1 MKKIL
6 ATILAL
12 VMAIGVTTMAWATET
27 AAEKVAKVGET
38 EYATL
43 QEAVN
48 AAAEGQTVQ
57 LIADTKENVTINKN
71 LTLDLNGKTLTNNG
85 GDTITV
91 QKGATLII
99 NGSGTVDNVTDAK
112 AAIYNNGTV
121 KLNGGKYTRSAEAEN
136 TTESGAGNSY
146 YNILNHGDMTI
157 NAGVEVTST
166 GHFSSL
172 VANGYYNY
180 RSTDPRSGYVEGTG
194 KADPTLT
201 INGGTF
207 SGGINT
213 IKNDDGAQMTIN
225 GGKYTNY
232 TQACVQNHNVLTIT
246 AGEFDGSSLTA
257 PAKGVASVVIN
268 CGCGEGIDKGQL
280 TIEGGTYTGGAK
292 DTYVICDVSSKE
304 DSYTK
309 ITAGTFAAGNANMI
323 GKGANQNVD
332 IVVSGGS
339 FDQDVKTVAADGMIV
354 QKNGTTYTVVTNS
367 NVGEGVYTTE
377 PNVSGDYKVTKNDD
391 GTYTVEK
398 IVRYYYNSTTTTT
411 DTKKDDNKGTSPKTF
426 DAGVGIYAVSA
437 VLSVTGM
444 AYVGKKKF

>member
-27 AAEKVAKVGET
+27 VAKVGET

-48 AAAEGQTVQ
+48 AATAGQTVQ

-99 NGSGTVDNVTDAK
+99 NGSGTVDNVTHAK

-121 KLNGGKYTRSAEAEN
+121 TLNGGKYTRSAETGDN
-136 TTESGAGNSY
+136 PPAGTAKNSY
-146 YNILNHGDMTI
+146 YNILNHGIMEI
-157 NAGVEVTST
+157 NDAVIVEQE
-166 GHFSSL
+166 GNFSSL
-172 VANGYYNY
+172 VANGYYSYSNSGNE
-180 RSTDPRSGYVEGTG
+180 RIGYVENVGQAAP
-194 KADPTLT
+194 KMT

-207 SGGINT
+207 KGGLNT

-246 AGEFDGSSLTA
+246 AGEFDGSSLTV
-257 PAKGVASVVIN
+257 PAEGVASVVIN
-268 CGCGEGIDKGQL
+268 CGCGVGTDKGQL
-280 TIEGGTYTGGAK
+280 TIEGGTYTGGAQG
-292 DTYVICDVSSKE
+292 TYVVCDVSNQE

-309 ITAGTFAAGNANMI
+309 ITAGTFTAGNANMI
-323 GKGANQNVD
+323 GKGTNQNVD

-339 FDQDVKTVAADGMIV
+339 FDKDVKTVAADGMIV

-411 DTKKDDNKGTSPKTF
+411 DTKKADNKGTSPKTF

>member
-27 AAEKVAKVGET
+27 AAEQEVKTADELSKAVANGGEIK
-38 EYATL
+38 L
-43 QEAVN
+43 
-48 AAAEGQTVQ
+48 G
-57 LIADTKENVTINKN
+57 ADIKADITIPAGKTVTI
-71 LTLDLNGKTLTNNG
+71 DLNGKTLTNVS

-91 QKGATLII
+91 ANGAALII
-99 NGSGTVDNVTDAK
+99 NGSGTVDNVTNAK

-121 KLNGGKYTRSAEAEN
+121 TLNGGKYTRSAEAEN
-136 TTESGAGNSY
+136 TTESGGENSY

-180 RSTDPRSGYVEGTG
+180 RSTDPRSGYVAGTG
-194 KADPTLT
+194 KANPTLT

-280 TIEGGTYTGGAK
+280 TIEGGTYTGGAQS
-292 DTYVICDVSSKE
+292 TYVICDVSSQE

-309 ITAGTFAAGNANMI
+309 ITAGTFTAGNANMI

-398 IVRYYYNSTTTTT
+398 IVRYYYNSTTTT
-411 DTKKDDNKGTSPKTF
+411 DTKKADNKGTSPKTF
-426 DAGVGIYAVSA
+426 DAGVGIYAASA

>member
-27 AAEKVAKVGET
+27 NVAKVGEAQ
-38 EYATL
+38 YATL

-99 NGSGTVDNVTDAK
+99 NGSGTVDNVTHAK

-121 KLNGGKYTRSAEAEN
+121 TLNGGKYTRSAETGDN
-136 TTESGAGNSY
+136 PPAGTAKNSY
-146 YNILNHGDMTI
+146 YNILNHGIMEI
-157 NAGVEVTST
+157 NDTVIVEQE
-166 GHFSSL
+166 GNFSSL
-172 VANGYYNY
+172 VANGYYSYSDSNE
-180 RSTDPRSGYVEGTG
+180 RSGYVENVGQAEP
-194 KADPTLT
+194 KMT

-213 IKNDDGAQMTIN
+213 IKNDDGATLTINNGNFSNITQAVVQNNNVAFIKGGTFDGTGYHAVENRYFAGGKNEGKITVENGTFKGEVYVTTGATTEISGGSYDVDVSGYANTNVARLDGTYYVGDTAISNAVSSMGVGDTLTVVKGTVTIN
-225 GGKYTNY
+225 GSP
-232 TQACVQNHNVLTIT
+232 VT
-246 AGEFDGSSLTA
+246 AGS
-257 PAKGVASVVIN
+257 
-268 CGCGEGIDKGQL
+268 
-280 TIEGGTYTGGAK
+280 
-292 DTYVICDVSSKE
+292 
-304 DSYTK
+304 
-309 ITAGTFAAGNANMI
+309 
-323 GKGANQNVD
+323 
-332 IVVSGGS
+332 
-339 FDQDVKTVAADGMIV
+339 
-354 QKNGTTYTVVTNS
+354 TYTV
-367 NVGEGVYTTE
+367 
-377 PNVSGDYKVTKNDD
+377 PP
-391 GTYTVEK
+391 
-398 IVRYYYNSTTTTT
+398 RYYYNSTTTTT
-411 DTKKDDNKGTSPKTF
+411 DTKKADGTKGSPKTF

-437 VLSVTGM
+437 ILSVTGM